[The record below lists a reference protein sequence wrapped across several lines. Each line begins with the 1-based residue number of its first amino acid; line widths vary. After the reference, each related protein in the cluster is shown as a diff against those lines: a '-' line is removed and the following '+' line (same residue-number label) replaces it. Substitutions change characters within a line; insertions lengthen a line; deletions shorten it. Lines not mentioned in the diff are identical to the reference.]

1 MITIDLITDVVCDHF
16 GVNKSFIL
24 SDNQTPGT
32 RKAEYIQARHYAMY
46 ICRVFK
52 TGSQTE
58 IGKYFLRDHS
68 SVIHAEKVVSGEIS
82 VYLSKKKQL
91 ERLIEKVHIEE
102 ANCEECDML
111 VYPDY
116 INN

>member
-1 MITIDLITDVVCDHF
+1 MVTIELITDVVCDHF
-16 GVNKSFIL
+16 KVNKSFIL

-68 SVIHAEKVVSGEIS
+68 SVMHAEKVVSGEIS

-102 ANCEECDML
+102 KNCEECEMMC
-111 VYPDY
+111 YPDY